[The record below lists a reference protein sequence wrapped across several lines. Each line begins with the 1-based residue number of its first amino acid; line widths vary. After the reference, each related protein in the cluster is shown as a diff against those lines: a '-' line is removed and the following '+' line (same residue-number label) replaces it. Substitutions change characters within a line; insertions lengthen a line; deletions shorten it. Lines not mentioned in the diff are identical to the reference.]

1 MEWSIEDALKGLE
14 KVHMTIPKQQ
24 VIKSENKNPKKPKI
38 FKGESYKVKNNQKRK
53 SIIKN
58 IQRQQQGQ
66 KYWYE
71 KNKTKKPEKPLGS
84 IGSFFGTS
92 DSLWNVLINGFLFF
106 IYNRWFGDSDF
117 LICVR
122 LGVDNFDFFP
132 TARRKEDRIEDRT
145 ELSLDLT
152 VNVFKLGEFGALS
165 NGLSRNVLAFFNS
178 IKIVLLLLLLFGN
191 SGSTFYFQREFKKC
205 SYFSKPNKR

>member
-84 IGSFFGTS
+84 VGSFFGTS
-92 DSLWNVLINGFLFF
+92 DSL
-106 IYNRWFGDSDF
+106 
-117 LICVR
+117 
-122 LGVDNFDFFP
+122 
-132 TARRKEDRIEDRT
+132 
-145 ELSLDLT
+145 
-152 VNVFKLGEFGALS
+152 
-165 NGLSRNVLAFFNS
+165 
-178 IKIVLLLLLLFGN
+178 
-191 SGSTFYFQREFKKC
+191 
-205 SYFSKPNKR
+205 